1 MLKDAHT
8 SSDWENIRATP
19 GCLRDVPAALVFL
32 TADFHDRYPGPTC
45 KLSAFDLRPRRHGWR
60 TLFLFSRRSSRDHSC
75 DSRAALRPA
84 RVGVDPTLVIF
95 KSTVHRRSSM
105 FTASAGGHSGFR
117 DRSGGRS
124 QGIRVPLSPS
134 ATRDES
140 AVASA
145 ARWGSPRHRITS
157 SRSPPWPCTGQ
168 RQLWLFDQLYG
179 RCAAYNV
186 LVALHLRGRLEPEW
200 LRRSLNEVVRR
211 HESLRTTLEDED
223 GEVLQVIAPALVLD
237 LPIVDL
243 TDTVPGAR
251 LAERSSARRC
261 RWRSPVRSRAWPAGA
276 RYLVST
282 RAGRPCPGTGVP
294 SQDPSTAP
302 PKCCS
307 SRRSRLTTVP
317 SPPATL
323 LRCPN
328 SSCNMPT
335 LPSGSEAS

>member
-1 MLKDAHT
+1 M
-8 SSDWENIRATP
+8 
-19 GCLRDVPAALVFL
+19 
-32 TADFHDRYPGPTC
+32 
-45 KLSAFDLRPRRHGWR
+45 
-60 TLFLFSRRSSRDHSC
+60 
-75 DSRAALRPA
+75 
-84 RVGVDPTLVIF
+84 
-95 KSTVHRRSSM
+95 
-105 FTASAGGHSGFR
+105 
-117 DRSGGRS
+117 
-124 QGIRVPLSPS
+124 PLSPVPHEMS
-134 ATRDES
+134 LPSHPQPVGVPPSPDNIQPFA
-140 AVASA
+140 ALASY
-145 ARWGSPRHRITS
+145 
-157 SRSPPWPCTGQ
+157 GQ

-211 HESLRTTLEDED
+211 HESLRTTLRTED
-223 GEVLQVIAPALVLD
+223 GEVVQVIAPALVLD

-251 LAERSSARRC
+251 LAD
-261 RWRSPVRSRAWPAGA
+261 VRQRVAADGA
-276 RYLVST
+276 RPFDLALGPLCEIPCIDS
-282 RAGRPCPGTGVP
+282 GRTTMSWHWCSITV
-294 SQDPSTAP
+294 PSTAP